1 MQHDRGPSGP
11 NRRMA
16 TLVFALA
23 CAGVACQGS
32 AHPPDSPPD
41 DDIQHVAQA
50 IVTPSCPYR
59 EVVAFDP
66 GNHCDD
72 LPHGAAPAGT
82 WRGSKVIEPVE
93 VGGVRGSYCRY
104 RWQPASPSA
113 QGRPPLRPFEGRI
126 AQVDCPLV
134 AANAPLP
141 PRQYPPEAW
150 QPRQQRLHEQE
161 GRVTKLPVGQGSPVT
176 VAVVDSAAH
185 PYSSPQLD
193 NSGHGRTMGRL
204 IDELA
209 CPTGQ
214 PCPVQIANHLAL
226 QEVDEASK
234 SDPADGGFYGTRAQ
248 LAAAVQQALDA
259 WVATVTPAHTSR
271 LVINLSIGWVPA
283 LDQNPRGGHGRTLPE
298 DLVFQVLTRASCL
311 GALVVAA
318 AGNGAFTSSTG
329 PIWPAGWEAQPAPG
343 AQACQRFVDGD
354 WPFAGDLTVADP
366 YRPLVHAVSA
376 LDHSDQPLAIVRPGS
391 IPRLLAHGMSAITSD
406 PLRAPQHTLL
416 LSGTSVAAAVVSGAA
431 AALWSHTP
439 ALTAHGVANLLF
451 TSGVP
456 IPTAATELCLP
467 GGCAKQPVRVS
478 LCAAATA
485 LGGKRLPCATVAF
498 GAGQTPDLPP
508 PPPAQVYGPR
518 KICIDVLGRETCTP
532 LDVPRAATQ
541 YAAPEEPWVLPQPVP
556 WCPSCRLTQATG
568 VVDGVVEIPS
578 YLGIVSAD
586 LYTSVAGTGPAM
598 FLPVNAWFSTPLP
611 GYGVAGVPSQAQAGL
626 ILFGAVGSFAV
637 WGGAGELAVT
647 P

>member
-1 MQHDRGPSGP
+1 MQNDRGLIGP
-11 NRRMA
+11 NRRTA
-16 TLVFALA
+16 TLAFALA
-23 CAGVACQGS
+23 CAGVSCQGS
-32 AHPPDSPPD
+32 EPPPDID
-41 DDIQHVAQA
+41 NDIERVAQA

-66 GNHCDD
+66 SKLCDD
-72 LPHGAAPAGT
+72 LPHGAAPVGI
-82 WRGSKVIEPVE
+82 WRGTKVIEPVD
-93 VGGVRGSYCRY
+93 VGNVRGAYCRY
-104 RWQPASPSA
+104 RWEPASPSA
-113 QGRPPLRPFEGRI
+113 QGRPPLRPFESRI

-141 PRQYPPEAW
+141 PRQYAPEAW
-150 QPRQQRLHEQE
+150 LPRQQRLHEQE
-161 GRVTKLPVGQGSPVT
+161 GRVSKLPAGQGYPVT
-176 VAVVDSAAH
+176 VAVVDSAVH
-185 PYSSPQLD
+185 PYASPLLD

-209 CPTGQ
+209 CPSGQ
-214 PCPVQIANHLAL
+214 PCPVNIANHLAL
-226 QEVDEASK
+226 QEVDEASR

-248 LAAAVQQALDA
+248 LAVAVQQALDG
-259 WVATVTPAHTSR
+259 WVAGVQSGQLSRTV
-271 LVINLSIGWVPA
+271 VNLSIGWVPA
-283 LDQNPRGGHGRTLPE
+283 LDTNPRGGHGRTLPE

-318 AGNGAFTSSTG
+318 AGNGAFTSTTG
-329 PIWPAGWEAQPAPG
+329 PIYPAGWETQPAPTG
-343 AQACQRFVDGD
+343 TVCQRFVDGD
-354 WPFAGDLTVADP
+354 WPFVGDLSVPNP

-376 LDHSDQPLAIVRPGS
+376 LDHVDQPLAIARPGS

-406 PLRAPQHTLL
+406 PLRPPLHTLL
-416 LSGTSVAAAVVSGAA
+416 LSGTSVSTAVVAGAA

-439 ALTAHGVANLLF
+439 TLTAHGVANLLF

-456 IPTAATELCLP
+456 IPTVSTELCLA
-467 GGCAKQPVRVS
+467 GGCAKQPARVS

-485 LGGKRLPCATVAF
+485 LGGNRLSCTTVRF
-498 GAGQTPDLPP
+498 GAGKIPDLAP

-518 KICIDVLGRETCTP
+518 KICVELLERETCVQV
-532 LDVPRAATQ
+532 DVPRVATE

-578 YLGIVSAD
+578 YLGIASAD
-586 LYTSVAGTGPAM
+586 LYTSVLGTGPAM
-598 FLPVNAWFSTPLP
+598 FLPINAWFSTPLP
-611 GYGVAGVPSQAQAGL
+611 GYGVFGVPSQAQAGL

-637 WGGAGELAVT
+637 WGGAGELAVA